1 MPRKSEYFIVSSCG
15 IPMSSGP
22 TRYGIRTCWVF
33 DDFGANDLRSRVWHV
48 HCQLWRPEVSEMKLN
63 SMKSFGGAIL
73 GLLLFLGITLVS
85 STTAQAQ
92 YPYQDQDYYR
102 RQREREYER
111 QQRERQRQL
120 ERQRQAQQGGWY
132 DQYGNYHAS
141 NQGYYNQGYYNQGYY
156 NRGRTADNYGYFGG
170 SYNFRQTA
178 LNAGYNAGI
187 RAGRDDRRNGR
198 YDPYRHS
205 DYRSAM
211 KDYNSRYG
219 DRSAYQQYFRE
230 AFINGYADGY
240 RGY

>member
-1 MPRKSEYFIVSSCG
+1 
-15 IPMSSGP
+15 
-22 TRYGIRTCWVF
+22 
-33 DDFGANDLRSRVWHV
+33 
-48 HCQLWRPEVSEMKLN
+48 MKLN

-102 RQREREYER
+102 RQREYQR

-120 ERQRQAQQGGWY
+120 ERQRQQAQQGGWY
-132 DQYGNYHAS
+132 DQYGNYHP
-141 NQGYYNQGYYNQGYY
+141 YNRGNYNQGYY
-156 NRGRTADNYGYFGG
+156 NRGSNNEPFYRSPEDNYGYYGG
-170 SYNFRQTA
+170 SADFRQTA
-178 LNAGYNAGI
+178 LNAGYGAGI
-187 RAGRDDRRNGR
+187 KAGREDRRSGR

-205 DYRSAM
+205 DYRDAS
-211 KDYNSRYG
+211 KDYNSRRG
-219 DRSAYQQYFRE
+219 DRAAYQQYFRE